1 MGRTRSPLNGSVL
14 TRRSIGT
21 LMPSVTSSAS
31 RSPTTPINTSGES
44 RGRFPKPESFNG
56 LALFKGMKT
65 KTSTQ
70 NERGPDLSDRLLAFT
85 SGLLGLS
92 ASLPEDR
99 AGGHLAEQLLRTATA
114 AYFRHGE
121 AEGSPSAKD
130 FTEKFRACLV
140 ELRTARRTL
149 QLLEKAGLPCD
160 GQAVRSL
167 LEDADTLVRIFFSS
181 IRTLEGSASK

>member
-1 MGRTRSPLNGSVL
+1 M
-14 TRRSIGT
+14 
-21 LMPSVTSSAS
+21 
-31 RSPTTPINTSGES
+31 
-44 RGRFPKPESFNG
+44 
-56 LALFKGMKT
+56 
-65 KTSTQ
+65 
-70 NERGPDLSDRLLAFT
+70 SDRLLAFT

-130 FTEKFRACLV
+130 FAEKFRACLV

-167 LEDADTLVRIFFSS
+167 LEDADILVRIFFSS
-181 IRTLEGSASK
+181 IRTLENKGVA